1 MKIPKMSLCQ
11 RGTMHGLGVG
21 SQYVHSSFMSESLRC
36 ADSTC
41 SAAAVSSISA
51 VMMTYVMHCT
61 VNDSQCSRSAV
72 ETQLQRE
79 LMIVLQASGKFD
91 LKEPYYRQLNPQT
104 SAAWPQQEQCAEQA
118 APQQQQQSYVQQ
130 MHADSAQ
137 MQQGPNYGYSAQ
149 QPGVQQYPVMGHVS
163 QDSRQQSDGHQWN
176 QQAYQNMWQ

>member
-1 MKIPKMSLCQ
+1 MYI
-11 RGTMHGLGVG
+11 
-21 SQYVHSSFMSESLRC
+21 SSFKSERLEY
-36 ADSTC
+36 ADLIC
-41 SAAAVSSISA
+41 PAAAISSVSA
-51 VMMTYVMHCT
+51 VMVTHIMHCT
-61 VNDSQCSRSAV
+61 VNDSQGSMSAV

-104 SAAWPQQEQCAEQA
+104 SAAWPQQEQPTEQA
-118 APQQQQQSYVQQ
+118 PPEQQQQSYVQQ

-137 MQQGPNYGYSAQ
+137 MQQGPNYGWSGQ